1 MWKDILKEKRILGP
15 RNKDL
20 VESVMT
26 TTPKSINMI
35 LDDIYKEI
43 EKRNKHGTRLRPTG
57 HKKKKEY
64 SSGKGIPTRKQL
76 EKYLSINYS
85 KILLSNA
92 TKKPVK
98 TRHKATA
105 HYYKEE

>member
-1 MWKDILKEKRILGP
+1 MWEDILKGITP
-15 RNKDL
+15 RGRKL

-26 TTPKSINMI
+26 TTPKSINTI
-35 LDDIYKEI
+35 LADIFKEI
-43 EKRNKHGTRLRPTG
+43 DKVNKNNE
-57 HKKKKEY
+57 EY
-64 SSGKGIPTRKQL
+64 RSGFDVPTRKQL